1 MFEELYNVLKEENRD
16 KICFVE
22 IGSFF
27 VALGSDAE
35 YISMVLELAKT
46 CYGNNICKVGF
57 PNNSLSKYIEIFHNM
72 RIPYVVYGYMIE
84 ETFDLKVEIECNDKK
99 YVKLAES
106 NDNDIRYN
114 QKREEI
120 LKIYSSFRKID
131 CSKCSYRRVKV
142 VKEIA
147 SCEKRI
153 ARLKLELKNLVRED
167 NSSNIIFDKNE
178 INLFDM
184 IEDNMCNR
192 HG

>member
-1 MFEELYNVLKEENRD
+1 MFEEVYNVLKEENRD
-16 KICFVE
+16 KICFAE

-27 VALGSDAE
+27 VALGSDEE

-120 LKIYSSFRKID
+120 LKVYSSFRKVD

-142 VKEIA
+142 AKEIA
-147 SCEKRI
+147 SYEKRI

-178 INLFDM
+178 INLFDI
-184 IEDNMCNR
+184 IEDNVGNR
-192 HG
+192 YE